1 MIDDLLSEIKSK
13 IQYFVGV
20 QLKDRRA
27 LADNNTQMESF
38 SHLNLRLRVGMQIFV
53 KMLTDKTTTL
63 DVEGTDTIDNVKT
76 KIQDKE
82 GIPIDQ
88 QRIIFARK
96 QLEDGQA

>member
-1 MIDDLLSEIKSK
+1 
-13 IQYFVGV
+13 
-20 QLKDRRA
+20 
-27 LADNNTQMESF
+27 
-38 SHLNLRLRVGMQIFV
+38 MQIFV

-63 DVEGTDTIDNVKT
+63 DGEGTDTIDNVKT
-76 KIQDKE
+76 KIHDKE